1 MEGFS
6 VDAEFDKMMQAIGLG
21 HLAKDDIQYMEMHKA
36 FYGGCMVMF
45 QTVVNLQAL
54 DDEVAVK
61 ELNNIASN
69 LMEVK
74 F

>member
-1 MEGFS
+1 MEGFN

-21 HLAKDDIQYMEMHKA
+21 HLPKDDIQYKEMHKA